1 MYYTHMSTTT
11 GWTAQA
17 IRAALADSGV
27 TKRYL
32 SQKTGIPYPT
42 LNRKVAG
49 SRDFTL
55 SELLAIA
62 EALQVHPAAFVPPQ
76 FKTATP
82 AA

>member
-1 MYYTHMSTTT
+1 MYHTHMSTTT
-11 GWTAQA
+11 DWTARA
-17 IRAALADSGV
+17 IRAALAESGQ

-32 SQKTGIPYPT
+32 SEETGIPYPT

-49 SRDFTL
+49 RRDFTL

-62 EALQVHPAAFVPPQ
+62 EALRVHPAVFVPPQ
-76 FKTATP
+76 FKTANP

>member
-1 MYYTHMSTTT
+1 MSTTT
-11 GWTAQA
+11 DWTAKA
-17 IRAALADSGV
+17 IRAALADSGH

-32 SQKTGIPYPT
+32 SEETGIPYPT

-49 SRDFTL
+49 RRDFTF

-62 EALQVHPAAFVPPQ
+62 KALQVHPATLVPPQ
-76 FKTATP
+76 FKTANP